1 MADWDSEEDAVGNDH
16 AEPFLQSVFKMLGIQ
31 ELHVIAEEGLDIPGC
46 DIDSKLGAAKADAE
60 RLAENLM

>member
-1 MADWDSEEDAVGNDH
+1 
-16 AEPFLQSVFKMLGIQ
+16 MLGIQ

-46 DIDSKLGAAKADAE
+46 DIDSKLRAAKADAE